1 MLVSWETRNIFPEV
15 SAFTNT
21 AGEPQPWPAS
31 FIVLAQAKDYFR
43 KVLSD
48 GIAILKEFFD
58 LSSEENLLR
67 HLPTTYEWMD
77 KGISNTGVPGSFY
90 EEDDGIVMCLA
101 AIVLGDIEFVER
113 YALFRILRSDGR
125 FRLRSHSIPV
135 RIIGHC
141 AGRWTASQSGESF
154 RRHWLWMTY
163 SARGCERNLLE

>member
-113 YALFRILRSDGR
+113 YATDSFQTMYPKREEELRAILAALPD
-125 FRLRSHSIPV
+125 LKP
-135 RIIGHC
+135 GH
-141 AGRWTASQSGESF
+141 G
-154 RRHWLWMTY
+154 H
-163 SARGCERNLLE
+163 